1 VQEHP
6 PVSTEVGPERKAQ
19 CHTRSTSDA
28 DIRERYELAVRIFAR
43 AAIRLA
49 RRRAARAGQ
58 PPAGDGRTGG
68 EADTP
73 EPTDD
78 KRSEPES
85 GAHDASLPSRVRG
98 HQERK

>member
-1 VQEHP
+1 VREHP

-19 CHTRSTSDA
+19 CHPRSTSDA
-28 DIRERYELAVRIFAR
+28 DISERYQLAVRIFAC

-49 RRRAARAGQ
+49 RRRAAQAQQ

-73 EPTDD
+73 VGGD
-78 KRSEPES
+78 
-85 GAHDASLPSRVRG
+85 
-98 HQERK
+98 ER